1 MRKFIGIIFI
11 LIQLVFYGLILFVGG
26 NIGVYASFLSIVLC
40 FIYAFTNLKIEN
52 RYLLSGLVM
61 TVGADFFLVLYEPRQ
76 QLYGMI
82 FFVFTQIFYAIKLN
96 KESKN
101 KIFIFIRIILSILIN
116 VIAYIVLKENMDLL
130 VIVSLIYYVNIIFNF
145 IEALTIFKKDKLFTI
160 GLLLFILCDTV
171 IGLQVMSDAY
181 IKISESSIL
190 YKILFVDFN
199 LAWAFYLPSQVLIA
213 LSSNKK
219 EGDLYEI

>member
-1 MRKFIGIIFI
+1 MKKFITIFFI
-11 LIQLVFYGLILFVGG
+11 LIQLISYYLILFIGG
-26 NIGVYASFLSIVLC
+26 NIGVYASFISIVLC
-40 FIYAFTNLKIEN
+40 FLYAFTNVKIEN
-52 RYLLSGLVM
+52 RYLLCGLVM
-61 TVGADFFLVLYEPRQ
+61 TIGADFFLVLYEPRE

-96 KESKN
+96 KETKN
-101 KIFIFIRIILSILIN
+101 KIFIFIRVILSVLIN
-116 VIAYIVLKENMDLL
+116 VIAFIVLKDSIDLL
-130 VIVSLIYYVNIIFNF
+130 VIVSLIYYVNIILNF
-145 IEALTIFKKDKLFTI
+145 IEALTIFRKDRLFTI

-181 IKISESSIL
+181 IKISETSIL

-219 EGDLYEI
+219 EGVVDEI